1 MTYIL
6 SETEAATVLRTT
18 ETDSNMLDLLPL
30 VDAYIKRATGRDWAG
45 DLEIRPEAKAAARML
60 LVRWH
65 EDPGGMA
72 AGGALG
78 FGLHAALTQLEAVAL
93 ELETSGAPEDPLTLI
108 TTNIYGDMA
117 PAASF
122 VLVFS
127 HEMASGATS
136 LVTLEDSNGA
146 TVTVVNSLDAT
157 GKIMTINPAGSLTAG
172 ASYWIIIDQAPD
184 VFGRTLEKE
193 VGVTIA

>member
-1 MTYIL
+1 MANIL

-18 ETDSNMLDLLPL
+18 ETDSNMIDLLPL
-30 VDAYIKRATGRDWAG
+30 VDAYIQRATGRDWTKDTSIYA
-45 DLEIRPEAKAAARML
+45 EAKAAARML

-72 AGGALG
+72 AGSALG
-78 FGLHAALTQLEAVAL
+78 FGLSSALTQLEALAL
-93 ELETSGAPEDPLTLI
+93 ELETSGAPEDPLSLL
-108 TTNIYGDMA
+108 TTNISGDMA

-127 HEMASGATS
+127 HEMDSGATS
-136 LVTLEDSNGA
+136 YVTLEDANGA

-157 GKIMTINPAGSLTAG
+157 GKIMTVNPTGSLTAG

-184 VFGRTLEKE
+184 IYGRTIEKE